1 MCWKISIEFSRDGVE
16 CSLIL
21 GVRPLKTPCWD
32 ASCRGAREDNSSG
45 VSKSELPGIAGGLVT
60 LGTRQYVS
68 CLDVW
73 VGLIKRVKAQSA
85 RYGS

>member
-1 MCWKISIEFSRDGVE
+1 MFSNTG
-16 CSLIL
+16 S
-21 GVRPLKTPCWD
+21 KTLENTLLE
-32 ASCRGAREDNSSG
+32 RRLQRRKREDNSSG
-45 VSKSELPGIAGGLVT
+45 VSKSELSGIAGGLVT